1 MKTTLNIS
9 MVITLALATAFS
21 VIFAYSNVDNT
32 GLATLLF
39 LAMTAA
45 SATLIAW
52 GYKELYKMLSERIAN
67 NKENAIDSLK
77 EHIANVREN
86 IESTL
91 IKMMKDRNMETIQC
105 DGFSNTPVISNDV
118 DTFTLNEIQLCRT
131 ANGDE
136 YILFEG
142 SGDYDNIYIT
152 AKSMDIE
159 YLIGIYE
166 WVMENQEELLEV
178 EDDE

>member
-1 MKTTLNIS
+1 MKDAI
-9 MVITLALATAFS
+9 
-21 VIFAYSNVDNT
+21 NT
-32 GLATLLF
+32 
-39 LAMTAA
+39 
-45 SATLIAW
+45 
-52 GYKELYKMLSERIAN
+52 
-67 NKENAIDSLK
+67 LK
-77 EHIANVREN
+77 EQITNVRDN

-91 IKMMKDRNMETIQC
+91 LDMLKSRNITEVDC
-105 DGFSNTPVISNDV
+105 GGFNSTPVISNDV

-131 ANGDE
+131 MNGDE

-166 WVMENQEELLEV
+166 WVLENEETLFEEV
-178 EDDE
+178 EDDEYQDE

>member
-1 MKTTLNIS
+1 MKDTI
-9 MVITLALATAFS
+9 
-21 VIFAYSNVDNT
+21 NT
-32 GLATLLF
+32 
-39 LAMTAA
+39 
-45 SATLIAW
+45 
-52 GYKELYKMLSERIAN
+52 
-67 NKENAIDSLK
+67 LK
-77 EHIANVREN
+77 EQIANVREN

-91 IKMMKDRNMETIQC
+91 LAMMRHHNVEDIDC
-105 DGFSNTPVISNDV
+105 GGYSSTPVISNDV

-136 YILFEG
+136 YILCEG

-159 YLIGIYE
+159 YLIAVYE
-166 WVMENQEELLEV
+166 WVMENQDELFEV

>member
-1 MKTTLNIS
+1 MNTTFI
-9 MVITLALATAFS
+9 IALA
-21 VIFAYSNVDNT
+21 V
-32 GLATLLF
+32 
-39 LAMTAA
+39 M
-45 SATLIAW
+45 LIAC
-52 GYKELYKMLSERIAN
+52 GLRELCRFFENRKN
-67 NKENAIDSLK
+67 NIDALK

-91 IKMMKDRNMETIQC
+91 LDMMRHHDVETIQC
-105 DGFSNTPVISNDV
+105 NGFSNTPVISNDV

-131 ANGDE
+131 ANNDE

-159 YLIGIYE
+159 YLIAVYE
-166 WVMENQEELLEV
+166 WVMENQEELF
-178 EDDE
+178 